1 MGSLNIAGLPEGAL
15 LLVDTAPIIYW
26 LEQRPN
32 FARRFAPLFDLHTAG
47 GVRFAVTTITIAEVL
62 TGPLKSGD
70 DALARRYRA
79 VLESWHVVEL
89 TAALAEDAARLRA
102 GLGLKLPDAIQAAG
116 ALAINADALVTH
128 DRDLTRVTALR
139 VIS

>member
-1 MGSLNIAGLPEGAL
+1 MEPLDLSGLAEGAL
-15 LLVDTAPIIYW
+15 LLIDTAPIIYW
-26 LEQRPN
+26 LEDRPA
-32 FARRFAPLFDLHTAG
+32 FAERFAPLFMRHAEG

-62 TGPLKSGD
+62 TGPLKGGD

-79 VLESWHVVEL
+79 VLESWRVVEL
-89 TAALAEDAARLRA
+89 DAGLAEDAARLRA
-102 GLGLKLPDAIQAAG
+102 RLNLKLPDAIQAAS

-128 DRDLTRVTALR
+128 DRDFSRVKALR